1 MTARER
7 TTYFERL
14 CGMRD
19 AYLHM
24 DALDRA
30 GITPICE
37 AMADAERELAAIELE
52 ADNLSVDEAANASH
66 PA

>member
-14 CGMRD
+14 CEMRD
-19 AYLHM
+19 AYLHP

-30 GITPICE
+30 GITSICE
-37 AMADAERELAAIELE
+37 AMAEAERELAAIELE
-52 ADNLSVDEAANASH
+52 LDGMALDSATNAHH
-66 PA
+66 PV